1 MADNNPKRERILKI
15 VKERN
20 IEYISMWFTDILGF
34 LKSFTITVE
43 ELEDALESGVG
54 FDGSS
59 IEGFARIDESDMF
72 AVPDMDTFQI
82 LPWKA
87 YDGVE
92 VARMFCDI
100 ITVSGE
106 PYAGDPRYVLKRV
119 LKRAAEMGYT
129 FYVGPE
135 LEFFYFKDAEVPP
148 QVIDKA
154 GYFDQVPS
162 DIGRSLRKQTIK
174 ALKAMEIAV
183 ETSHHEV
190 AHSQHEIDLRY
201 HRALRMADQ
210 VMTYRFIVK
219 EIAVENG
226 SYATFMPK
234 PIFGINGSGM
244 HVNMSLFK
252 NGENAFSDPDREHG
266 LSVVA
271 EHFLAGLMKHA
282 RELTALT
289 NQWINSYKRLTP
301 GYEAPV
307 YISWAKQNRSDLIRI
322 PATKPGKTVNTRL
335 EYRAPDPAC
344 NPYLAFAA
352 LLHVG
357 LEGIEKKY
365 PLEKPFDGNLYEMR
379 YKERQAAGIKQLP
392 GDLYEAIQELEKSEL
407 MRDVLGD
414 HVFNNF
420 IRNKVIEWNEYRTQV
435 TSFELDRYLAIL

>member
-1 MADNNPKRERILKI
+1 
-15 VKERN
+15 
-20 IEYISMWFTDILGF
+20 
-34 LKSFTITVE
+34 
-43 ELEDALESGVG
+43 
-54 FDGSS
+54 
-59 IEGFARIDESDMF
+59 
-72 AVPDMDTFQI
+72 
-82 LPWKA
+82 
-87 YDGVE
+87 
-92 VARMFCDI
+92 
-100 ITVSGE
+100 
-106 PYAGDPRYVLKRV
+106 
-119 LKRAAEMGYT
+119 
-129 FYVGPE
+129 
-135 LEFFYFKDAEVPP
+135 
-148 QVIDKA
+148 
-154 GYFDQVPS
+154 
-162 DIGRSLRKQTIK
+162 
-174 ALKAMEIAV
+174 
-183 ETSHHEV
+183 
-190 AHSQHEIDLRY
+190 
-201 HRALRMADQ
+201 
-210 VMTYRFIVK
+210 
-219 EIAVENG
+219 
-226 SYATFMPK
+226 MPK